1 MTDIGMELFAILFLD
16 FILVLDL
23 MIKLGNFVIN

>member
-23 MIKLGNFVIN
+23 MIKLAKFRN